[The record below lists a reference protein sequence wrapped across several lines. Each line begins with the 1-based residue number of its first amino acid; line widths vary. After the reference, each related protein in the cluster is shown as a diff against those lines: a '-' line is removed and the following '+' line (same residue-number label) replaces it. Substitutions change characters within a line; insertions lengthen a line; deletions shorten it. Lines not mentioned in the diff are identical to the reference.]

1 MPNTEETMTEP
12 ILNVTDAA
20 ADKIRAAKASEGRDD
35 VALRVMAR
43 EDGARFQY
51 GLRLVDMNSKEA
63 DDSVVHLDGIDLY
76 LDRET
81 VPRLQGAT
89 LDYVEEV
96 TRAGLKF
103 ENPNQTALASHPLAE
118 RVQEVI
124 DSRVNPG
131 LAAHGGMVSLVDI
144 QESRVVL
151 RFGGG
156 CQGCGMADVTMKEG
170 VAAQL
175 KQQIPEISEVV
186 DATDHASGQ
195 NPYHA

>member
-1 MPNTEETMTEP
+1 MTTP

-96 TRAGLKF
+96 AGAGLKF
-103 ENPNQTALASHPLAE
+103 ENPNQTALASHPLAG
-118 RVQEVI
+118 RVQEVLDDRI
-124 DSRVNPG
+124 NPG

-144 QESRVVL
+144 EETRVVL

-175 KQQIPEISEVV
+175 KQQIPEITEVV

>member
-1 MPNTEETMTEP
+1 MTKSL
-12 ILNVTDAA
+12 LNVTDAA
-20 ADKIRAAKASEGRDD
+20 VEKIRAAKASEGRDD

-43 EDGARFQY
+43 EDGAKFQY
-51 GLRLVDMNSKEA
+51 GLKLVDTDSKEA
-63 DDSVVHLDGIDLY
+63 DDSVIQLAGIDLY
-76 LDRET
+76 LDRES

-96 TRAGLKF
+96 TGAGLKF
-103 ENPNQTALASHPLAE
+103 ENPNQTELASHPLAG
-118 RVQEVI
+118 RVQEVLDGRI
-124 DSRVNPG
+124 NPG

-144 QESRVVL
+144 QEARVVL

-156 CQGCGMADVTMKEG
+156 CQGCGTAHVTMKER

-175 KQQIPEISEVV
+175 KQQTPEISEVA

>member
-1 MPNTEETMTEP
+1 MTES

-20 ADKIRAAKASEGRDD
+20 ADKIRSAKASAGSDD

-43 EDGARFQY
+43 EDGAKFRY
-51 GLRLVDMNSKEA
+51 ELKLVATDSKDA

-76 LDRET
+76 LDRES

-96 TRAGLKF
+96 SGAGLKF
-103 ENPNQTALASHPLAE
+103 ENPNQTTLAGHPLAG
-118 RVQEVI
+118 RVQEI
-124 DSRVNPG
+124 LDDRVNPS
-131 LAAHGGMVSLVDI
+131 LAAHGGVVSLVDI
-144 QESRVVL
+144 QETRVVL
-151 RFGGG
+151 SFGGG

-170 VAAQL
+170 VASQL

>member
-1 MPNTEETMTEP
+1 MTEA
-12 ILNVTDAA
+12 ILSVTDAA

-35 VALRVMAR
+35 VALRVMVR
-43 EDGARFQY
+43 EDGAKFQY
-51 GLRLVDMNSKEA
+51 GLRLVDTDSKGS
-63 DDSVVHLDGIDLY
+63 DDSVIHLDGIDLY
-76 LDRET
+76 LDRES

-96 TRAGLKF
+96 SGAGLKF
-103 ENPNQTALASHPLAE
+103 ENPNQTALASHPLAG

-124 DSRVNPG
+124 DERVNPG

-144 QESRVVL
+144 EETRVVL

-186 DATDHASGQ
+186 DATDHASGE
-195 NPYHA
+195 NPYYT